1 MTKTTELL
9 LKDIGLESFFDDA
22 SLGYDLREGV
32 LWNPAKT
39 RLCMLSSDFLDGV
52 YKSLVDEAGPAWATI
67 FKSCGRIWGEKV
79 MKRLERECSL
89 VGNVQL
95 NEVPLTVFLGFF
107 REYFV
112 FHGWGLLDLDVSRA
126 RETGIVTATLED
138 SIFGEI
144 IRDEEEFSDPMIAGI
159 LAGMLSYV
167 SGQKLDCVQTAC
179 ISRGEE
185 ASRFII
191 TAEPRLKDAEDR
203 VKAGM
208 THDQLVES
216 V

>member
-1 MTKTTELL
+1 MNTTEQL
-9 LKDIGLESFFDDA
+9 LKDIGLETFFDD
-22 SLGYDLREGV
+22 SGLGYDLREGV

-39 RLCMLSSDFLDGV
+39 RLCMLSADFLDGV

-79 MKRLERECSL
+79 MKRLERECG
-89 VGNVQL
+89 VIGNVQIA
-95 NEVPLTVFLGFF
+95 EMPLTVFLGFF

-112 FHGWGLLDLDVSRA
+112 FHGWGLLDLDVTLA

-138 SIFGEI
+138 SIFAEI

-159 LAGMLSYV
+159 LAGMLSSV
-167 SGQKLDCVQTAC
+167 SGHKLDCVQTAC

-185 ASRFII
+185 ASRFLI
-191 TAEPRLKDAEDR
+191 TAEPRLKDIEDKIR
-203 VKAGM
+203 AGM
-208 THDQLVES
+208 THEQLLQS

>member
-9 LKDIGLESFFDDA
+9 LKDIGLESFFDDT

-138 SIFGEI
+138 SIFAEI

-167 SGQKLDCVQTAC
+167 SSQKLDCVQTAC

-185 ASRFII
+185 SSRFII

-208 THDQLVES
+208 THDQLVEA